1 MSAPANAD
9 IKSNDIG
16 VNFSLTGNGVAIT
29 NHWLAVPIEGT
40 FYPSSLGEPEEKHL
54 TIMPLHRE
62 DGDIV

>member
-1 MSAPANAD
+1 
-9 IKSNDIG
+9 
-16 VNFSLTGNGVAIT
+16 VAIT